1 MADHC
6 YHIIK
11 FCTYTC
17 IFSLGIITS
26 GCEIEKTR
34 TPEIFD
40 CPTLQI
46 RKESKIYVLLDMYVC
61 NAIVM
66 LWAVCWHNQLHLIL
80 ISLAHHSSYEIEN
93 YRLPS
98 CKAFLLCDI
107 MWWLINFMLAVSPRN
122 LVTVTNCWAS
132 WAHTFYSSYT
142 CPRPNVEQD
151 QMPKTKCWEHQPY
164 NKLPCFVRLFNARAT
179 TPSQCRVKPISLRFS
194 PSNFNVR
201 RRRMDSESHP

>member
-1 MADHC
+1 MTPRAENLRFKEISIFNWTSTKFDSIFVACVMADHC

-107 MWWLINFMLAVSPRN
+107 M
-122 LVTVTNCWAS
+122 
-132 WAHTFYSSYT
+132 
-142 CPRPNVEQD
+142 
-151 QMPKTKCWEHQPY
+151 
-164 NKLPCFVRLFNARAT
+164 
-179 TPSQCRVKPISLRFS
+179 
-194 PSNFNVR
+194 
-201 RRRMDSESHP
+201 